1 MRRPL
6 APGQP
11 IAGWRLERR
20 LGEGSHGQVFLARP
34 ASARVDEA
42 AVALKLVVLDAGD
55 ADARTRFLRQAES
68 VQRLVHPDI
77 VRLLG
82 AGVEGD
88 LGWLA
93 MQLAPGVELTRYTG
107 PARLLPEALVLRV
120 GERIAR
126 ALAHAHALGFVHR
139 DLKPAN
145 VRVHWASDSVMLV
158 DLGLARGADAEAT
171 ATGVVPGTPAYMAP
185 EQLAGALPDARTD
198 LYALGVTLYQ
208 LLSGRLPHE
217 AATMGEWLRRAA
229 QEPAP
234 RLAELRPDLPATLDA
249 LLARLLE
256 RERAR
261 RAADAAAVADAL
273 HAIAAAMGAGAP

>member
-1 MRRPL
+1 MPRPPPP
-6 APGQP
+6 ASCP
-11 IAGWRLERR
+11 
-20 LGEGSHGQVFLARP
+20 ARP
-34 ASARVDEA
+34 PTWR
-42 AVALKLVVLDAGD
+42 
-55 ADARTRFLRQAES
+55 
-68 VQRLVHPDI
+68 
-77 VRLLG
+77 
-82 AGVEGD
+82 
-88 LGWLA
+88 
-93 MQLAPGVELTRYTG
+93 
-107 PARLLPEALVLRV
+107 
-120 GERIAR
+120 
-126 ALAHAHALGFVHR
+126 
-139 DLKPAN
+139 
-145 VRVHWASDSVMLV
+145 
-158 DLGLARGADAEAT
+158 
-171 ATGVVPGTPAYMAP
+171 P